1 MSRPDERSGVT
12 SPPSGNGSVAGL
24 GEAFTINLGTGQ
36 GVYSY
41 KLALP
46 TVRAGSGAL
55 LALQYSHGSGLGA
68 FGLGWRLPL
77 RTIARRLDFG
87 VPGTGTAERWR
98 DGGEELVET
107 PDGSYA
113 AARESAFTRYR
124 RSGDGWLVEE
134 RGGIVHECGLSPQ
147 GRVAEPGHPERV
159 QEWLLE
165 RSLDTSGNAVEYG
178 YRHEDGTAYPETVRW
193 AAYEL

>member
-1 MSRPDERSGVT
+1 MARGWRSST
-12 SPPSGNGSVAGL
+12 RTA
-24 GEAFTINLGTGQ
+24 
-36 GVYSY
+36 
-41 KLALP
+41 
-46 TVRAGSGAL
+46 AGSAP
-55 LALQYSHGSGLGA
+55 

-124 RSGDGWLVEE
+124 RSRRRL
-134 RGGIVHECGLSPQ
+134 
-147 GRVAEPGHPERV
+147 A
-159 QEWLLE
+159 
-165 RSLDTSGNAVEYG
+165 RSRSATASCTS
-178 YRHEDGTAYPETVRW
+178 
-193 AAYEL
+193 AA